1 MFVCYKLNKIKLSM
15 GERLTMIPPEILPAR
30 FLRGVEIAERP
41 VEYEKWFTPH
51 SLVLSNTAQIPAEAI
66 QNLAPA
72 EVALM
77 SKLASQISLELAQ
90 AYDGR
95 GCPVILYD
103 EGDLPDLWQRNGGY
117 EAPSDP
123 IHHGMI
129 INPVFLGQLPRRV
142 RSILRTLRALPPGT
156 TEVAR
161 LSEDPSKRELLR
173 NAVPLGLGSVLRR
186 HLPEVDYE
194 KKVTKKGEWPYIVSV
209 GQPITEKMNMEPE
222 RHPNFT
228 NMIFIRDDRGDIA
241 NLPYQWKQ
249 ILGWMLMGKLG
260 AFKSLIVPY
269 GIRNGELDFDII
281 VSTLEGGHPLVSLDE
296 LPRRL
301 MAFGSAREVGDWE
314 ELEDARI
321 PQQLWA
327 ELAEI
332 KGLMKLGR
340 FCGDEKHR
348 LLSPP
353 IDIGWFVRS
362 GKLAK
367 LEKRLAGY
375 SNQAEGAF
383 MAFVPYLDKELR
395 EKLGL
400 YWDGFHLCTISGRF
414 GAVKTALQP
423 YDFAAIGAFLGD
435 AKVGVIP
442 VNGKKPKGPSI
453 EAYEFISPA
462 NELAQEMGEEFMIRL
477 KKVPGG
483 WKIDPNG
490 EYEVPAIRGI
500 FHFHRAVEID
510 SDRAFE
516 IQLDMND
523 YPPVP
528 CGSDLMHRMSKHM
541 MQEGVRGWN
550 DRGRK
555 DFCAAMYVPNHGL
568 HVPIFWTP
576 NEDGIIPDDP
586 AEQFEQLV
594 KDGELVFR
602 YQVPQK

>member
-1 MFVCYKLNKIKLSM
+1 M
-15 GERLTMIPPEILPAR
+15 GERLTMIPPEILPAS
-30 FLRGVEIAERP
+30 FLGREEIAERP
-41 VEYEKWFTPH
+41 VEYEEWFTPH
-51 SLVLSNTAQIPAEAI
+51 YLVLINTAQIPAKAR
-66 QNLAPA
+66 QNLDPA

-77 SKLASQISLELAQ
+77 NEIAGQIFLELAQ
-90 AYDGR
+90 AYGDR

-103 EGDLPDLWQRNGGY
+103 DGNLLDLWQRKGGS
-117 EAPSDP
+117 EPPSDP
-123 IHHGMI
+123 IHHGVI

-142 RSILRTLRALPPGT
+142 RAVLGTLRALPPGT

-161 LSEDPSKRELLR
+161 LSENPSKRELLS
-173 NAVPLGLGSVLRR
+173 NAVPLVAGELLRR

-194 KKVTKKGEWPYIVSV
+194 KNLTEEGEWPYIVSI
-209 GQPITEKMNMEPE
+209 GQVITEKMNMLPKL
-222 RHPNFT
+222 HPNFT
-228 NMIFIRDDRGDIA
+228 NIIFIRDDRGDIA
-241 NLPYQWKQ
+241 NLPYQWQQ
-249 ILGWMLMGKLG
+249 ILDWMWMGKLG

-269 GIRNGELDFDII
+269 GRRNGELDFDII
-281 VSTLEGGHPLVSLDE
+281 VSTLEGGHPRVSLAE

-314 ELEDARI
+314 ELEDVSI
-321 PQQLWA
+321 PQELWE
-327 ELAEI
+327 ELPEI

-340 FCGDEKHR
+340 FCGDEKIR

-362 GKLAK
+362 RRLAA

-395 EKLGL
+395 KRLGL
-400 YWDGFHLCTISGRF
+400 PWDGFHLCTISGRF
-414 GAVKTALQP
+414 GAVKTDLQP
-423 YDFAAIGAFLGD
+423 DDFAAIGAFLGD

-453 EAYEFISPA
+453 EAYEFVSPA
-462 NELAQEMGEEFMIRL
+462 NELAQQMREEFMIRL
-477 KKVPGG
+477 RKVRGG

-490 EYEVPAIRGI
+490 EYEVPAVRGI
-500 FHFHRAVEID
+500 FHFHRDVEIN
-510 SDRAFE
+510 SDRVFE
-516 IQLDMND
+516 IPLDIND

-528 CGSDLMHRMSKHM
+528 CGSDLMHRMSKYM
-541 MQEGVRGWN
+541 MQEGVRAWN
-550 DRGRK
+550 NRGRT

-568 HVPIFWTP
+568 HVTIFWTP
-576 NEDGIIPDDP
+576 NEEGIIPDDP

-594 KDGELVFR
+594 ENGELVFK